1 MKNLNK
7 TMYTEQELL
16 IMAEGAATKWSTAK
30 LSRRYAK
37 QFNRSAAG
45 VYSKIKQIRENK
57 VPIPGKTVVLA
68 SSTPAPTEMVQ
79 ANLNLETP
87 LSRLEIKSVEVF
99 DTYIKLNF

>member
-1 MKNLNK
+1 MKNLNRS
-7 TMYTEQELL
+7 MYTEQELL
-16 IMAEGAATKWSTAK
+16 IMTEAAATKWSTAK

-45 VYSKIKQIRENK
+45 VYNKIKQIRENK

-68 SSTPAPTEMVQ
+68 SSAPAETMVQ

-87 LSRLEIKSVEVF
+87 LSRLNIKSVEVF

>member
-1 MKNLNK
+1 MRNQNRGH
-7 TMYTEQELL
+7 YTEQELL

-45 VYSKIKQIRENK
+45 IYSKIKQIRENK
-57 VPIPGKTVVLA
+57 IPIPGKTVVLA
-68 SSTPAPTEMVQ
+68 SSAPAVQ
-79 ANLNLETP
+79 TNLDLQTP

>member
-1 MKNLNK
+1 
-7 TMYTEQELL
+7 MYTEQELL

-37 QFNRSAAG
+37 QFNRSVSG
-45 VYSKIKQIRENK
+45 VYSKITQIRENK

-68 SSTPAPTEMVQ
+68 SSAPAETMVQ
-79 ANLNLETP
+79 GEIKLDTP